1 MEYATATCNR
11 ACVAFINELVILAC
25 ADEQCQIQ
33 TKKVNSLAVLPY
45 DTEGLCAKDVACRLA
60 KHAAVQCSSK
70 QCKMRRM
77 NALSSAAAGG
87 NETST

>member
-1 MEYATATCNR
+1 MLHMLFTCPKVYFEMSLSFIFQ
-11 ACVAFINELVILAC
+11 VAAITTRF
-25 ADEQCQIQ
+25 
-33 TKKVNSLAVLPY
+33 AVLPY

-87 NETST
+87 NESST